1 MKNQDQFPKI
11 KKYDESLPLV
21 GGGFFISR
29 EQFELD
35 SKDSDAPQ
43 DYTYDDYMRDSMET
57 EEECDYRL
65 AQENKNG

>member
-1 MKNQDQFPKI
+1 MENKDQCSTINKF
-11 KKYDESLPLV
+11 DFNLPLV